1 MHLLLIIAYLQLR
14 FYYTIYDDL
23 YYNITSAI
31 KDVNLYEGK

>member
-1 MHLLLIIAYLQLR
+1 MHLMIIIAYLQFR

-31 KDVNLYEGK
+31 KDVKFYEG